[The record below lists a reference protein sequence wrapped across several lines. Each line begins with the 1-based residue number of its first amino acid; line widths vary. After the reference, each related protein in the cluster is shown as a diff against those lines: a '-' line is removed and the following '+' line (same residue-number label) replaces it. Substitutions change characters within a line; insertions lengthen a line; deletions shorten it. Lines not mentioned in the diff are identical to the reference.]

1 MKISLF
7 ISLKKLEK
15 IMWMYQIYPIIILIH
30 ILSAIVWLGFFP
42 VEVSLIRS
50 IKKEVNNEV
59 KKALIQ
65 KLFGLTNLTGMIGS
79 IGIILTGILLV
90 IISPIYNFFEFKAN
104 HWLTTKQ
111 FIILIILLITFVW
124 IIPLSKKIKKLQEVD
139 AYQFKKF
146 VKWAYTEK
154 ILVLINFLMAFL
166 HRYYF

>member
-1 MKISLF
+1 
-7 ISLKKLEK
+7 
-15 IMWMYQIYPIIILIH
+15 MWIYQIYPLILLIH
-30 ILSAIVWLGFFP
+30 LLSAVVWLGFFP
-42 VEVSLIRS
+42 VEIYLIQS
-50 IKKEVNNEV
+50 IKKEQNIEV
-59 KKALIQ
+59 KKELIH
-65 KLFGLTNLTGMIGS
+65 KLFSLTNLTGMIGS

-139 AYQFKKF
+139 SSQFKKF

>member
-1 MKISLF
+1 MF
-7 ISLKKLEK
+7 G
-15 IMWMYQIYPIIILIH
+15 YQIYPLILLIH
-30 ILSAIVWLGFFP
+30 ILSAVVWLGFFP
-42 VEVSLIRS
+42 VEISLIRS
-50 IKKEVNNEV
+50 VKKETNEETR
-59 KKALIQ
+59 KTIIQ
-65 KLFGLTNLTGMIGS
+65 RLLSLTNLTGMIGS

-124 IIPLSKKIKKLQEVD
+124 IIPLSKKIKNFQETD
-139 AYQFKKF
+139 SLQFKKF
-146 VKWAYTEK
+146 VRWAYTEK

>member
-15 IMWMYQIYPIIILIH
+15 IMWMYQIYPIVILIH

-139 AYQFKKF
+139 ASQFKKF